1 MKNRIFFLLSCLG
14 LGYIFTTMDI
24 FNGPITPKLS
34 DAQETLVHDTLV
46 DYMKH
51 DDVELVVVER
61 HKVLRKEE
69 TPKHLKIYLRAY
81 ASSYNKDLNA
91 YEGFQSPTILTYTKE
106 NNKWKLKDIWF
117 PKDGSEYESSI
128 RKAFPPNCVKEA
140 MNLDGY
146 DEEKHQAELEEVKA
160 LFEQA

>member
-24 FNGPITPKLS
+24 FNGPIMPKLS
-34 DAQETLVHDTLV
+34 DAQENLIHDTLV

-51 DDVELVVVER
+51 DDVELVVVEC
-61 HKVLRKEE
+61 HKVVRKEE
-69 TPKHLKIYLRAY
+69 TLKHLKIYLRAY
-81 ASSYNKDLNA
+81 ASSYTKDLNA

-160 LFEQA
+160 LFDQA

>member
-1 MKNRIFFLLSCLG
+1 MKNRIFFLLLCLC
-14 LGYIFTTMDI
+14 LGYILTTMDI
-24 FNGPITPKLS
+24 FNRPIAPKLS
-34 DAQETLVHDTLV
+34 AAQETLIHDTLV

-81 ASSYNKDLNA
+81 ASSYTKDLNA

-140 MNLDGY
+140 MKSEYY
-146 DEEKHQAELEEVKA
+146 DEEKHQAEIEEVKA
-160 LFEQA
+160 LFDQV

>member
-34 DAQETLVHDTLV
+34 DAQETLIHDTLV

-81 ASSYNKDLNA
+81 ASSYTKDLNA